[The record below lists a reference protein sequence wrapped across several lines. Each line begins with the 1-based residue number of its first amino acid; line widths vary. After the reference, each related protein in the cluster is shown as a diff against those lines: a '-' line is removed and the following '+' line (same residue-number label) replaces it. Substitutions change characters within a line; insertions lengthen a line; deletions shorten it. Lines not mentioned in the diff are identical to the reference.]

1 MWLTTLAALLGGVM
15 FAFAGEKR
23 RTKVDVSPYAYV
35 HVHACAR
42 HARVLPTPNA
52 TGSCAG
58 AENALAASHA
68 TKAAPMSI
76 VASLRE
82 RLLALGTGGFAGI
95 VVSYYAS
102 RDIWQHAHDHGVLID
117 STIDE
122 LRDLQGYERPSPPQ
136 ARAPLKSSGGV
147 APLVRAQL
155 GPRWRPTVFVPGAQ
169 AAPLASPFEV
179 QLRLDLATAWNTRV
193 RGLYDFMRRWAC

>member
-1 MWLTTLAALLGGVM
+1 M
-15 FAFAGEKR
+15 FALRVKNDGR
-23 RTKVDVSPYAYV
+23 SDVSSYAYV
-35 HVHACAR
+35 HVHVCAR

-52 TGSCAG
+52 TGSSCAG

>member
-1 MWLTTLAALLGGVM
+1 
-15 FAFAGEKR
+15 
-23 RTKVDVSPYAYV
+23 
-35 HVHACAR
+35 
-42 HARVLPTPNA
+42 
-52 TGSCAG
+52 
-58 AENALAASHA
+58 
-68 TKAAPMSI
+68 MSI

-102 RDIWQHAHDHGVLID
+102 RYIWQHAHDHGVLID

>member
-1 MWLTTLAALLGGVM
+1 MCVLMHMCTCTHVRDMHGSFQPQTPRARAPGRKTRCGLA
-15 FAFAGEKR
+15 R
-23 RTKVDVSPYAYV
+23 
-35 HVHACAR
+35 
-42 HARVLPTPNA
+42 NQ
-52 TGSCAG
+52 
-58 AENALAASHA
+58 
-68 TKAAPMSI
+68 AAPMSI

>member
-1 MWLTTLAALLGGVM
+1 MCATCTGPSNPKRHGLVRRGG
-15 FAFAGEKR
+15 KR
-23 RTKVDVSPYAYV
+23 A
-35 HVHACAR
+35 
-42 HARVLPTPNA
+42 
-52 TGSCAG
+52 
-58 AENALAASHA
+58 AASHA